1 MGTSGSTLFNLN
13 VLEIAE
19 EAWER
24 ASGGATELR
33 SGYDLR
39 TVRRSLNLLLLE
51 WANQGLNLWTLEE
64 GSLALEEGQ
73 EHYLLPED
81 TVDIM
86 EQRIEYGPPDNRMS
100 LSIPRTS
107 ISNYSTRQN
116 LRIKGRPNL
125 VTVDR
130 QAKAPIARVW
140 PIPDSDEYSLLYWR
154 IRRIQDAGTGVEV
167 QDVPFRFLPAL
178 VSGLAYKLATKIPEG
193 ASRISLLKM
202 QYDEAWTLA
211 SDEDRDKSP
220 VRLVPRISRW

>member
-1 MGTSGSTLFNLN
+1 MGTSGTTQFNLN

-64 GSLALEEGQ
+64 GSVALEPGVERY
-73 EHYLLPED
+73 ELPPD
-81 TVDIM
+81 TVDLM
-86 EQRIEYGPPDNRMS
+86 EQRIEYGPEDNRMS
-100 LSIPRTS
+100 VSIPRIS

-116 LRIKGRPNL
+116 LRISGRPNL
-125 VTVDR
+125 VAIDR
-130 QAKAPIARVW
+130 QAAAPVARVW
-140 PIPDSDEYSLLYWR
+140 PIPDNDGYVLTYWR
-154 IRRIQDAGTGVEV
+154 VRRIQDAGTGVEV

-178 VSGLAYKLATKIPEG
+178 VAGLAYKLATKIPEG
-193 ASRISLLKM
+193 AARISLLKM

-211 SDEDRDKSP
+211 SDEDRDKAP
-220 VRLVPRISRW
+220 VRLVPRIQRW